1 MLRSAIESVFV
12 EGEDEEEEEKEE
24 EEEEEEVVVGVKEVM
39 KSEVFG
45 VAVAFGILKSSRE
58 VAFTS

>member
-12 EGEDEEEEEKEE
+12 EGEDEEEEE
-24 EEEEEEVVVGVKEVM
+24 EEEEEVAVGVKEVI

-45 VAVAFGILKSSRE
+45 VVVALGVLKFSRE